1 MNKILLVLLVIVLSM
16 SGCTHKTDIRNT
28 KWQSI
33 DSLNLIEFRDSTCL
47 FVDISEYTGYKD
59 SIWAEYTNIQDTI
72 TFIPLQEYI
81 TFDARFLVTDSGL
94 VNLNSRIVVANR
106 IE

>member
-33 DSLNLIEFRDSTCL
+33 DSLNLIEF
-47 FVDISEYTGYKD
+47 
-59 SIWAEYTNIQDTI
+59 
-72 TFIPLQEYI
+72 
-81 TFDARFLVTDSGL
+81 
-94 VNLNSRIVVANR
+94 
-106 IE
+106 